1 MQLRK
6 TMALVSALSVT
17 ALAAPAVA
25 GAATPHATRHTAAP
39 TATTVKS
46 LSNVPVSGKAHNG
59 KAFSG
64 HMNITN
70 FVSRGGKTYAVG
82 TLTGRLGNRSV
93 KATQVEVPASVP
105 AAVKS
110 SVMRAHATSST
121 TAAAAACPVLH
132 LVLGPL
138 NLNLLGLKVSLN
150 QVVLNITAQPGPGNL
165 LGNLVCSVSNLL
177 NTQSVLGQELTGLLN
192 IVNSVL
198 GSPGVLS
205 L

>member
-25 GAATPHATRHTAAP
+25 GAATPHATRHVASS
-39 TATTVKS
+39 TATVTS
-46 LSNVPVSGKAHNG
+46 LSNVPVTGKARNG
-59 KAFSG
+59 KSFSG

-93 KATQVEVPASVP
+93 KATQVELPASVP
-105 AAVKS
+105 AAMKS
-110 SVMRAHATSST
+110 SVMRAHAAPSAS
-121 TAAAAACPVLH
+121 AAAACPVLH

-138 NLNLLGLKVSLN
+138 NLNLLGLHVSLN
-150 QVVLNITAQPGPGNL
+150 QVVLNITAQSGPGNL
-165 LGNLVCSVSNLL
+165 LGNLVCSVANLL
-177 NTQSVLGQELTGLLN
+177 NNQSVLGQELTGLLN

-198 GSPGVLS
+198 GSPGVLN